1 MDRGPSSTTRP
12 MDQAENLVTDFAART
27 GLTSNRTRPV
37 RYLWTDAFAVC
48 NLLALARAGKSEPY
62 ALLARRLVDQ
72 VHETLGR
79 HRDDD
84 SRSGWLSGLNE
95 TEGSHHPTAGGLR
108 IGKNLPE
115 RSPYEPFDEQLEW
128 ERDGQYFHYLS
139 KWMHALDLMAR
150 QNKEPHYAEWA
161 IELAEV
167 AGSAFIRRWGD
178 TPRMVW
184 KMSIDLSRPLISSMG
199 HHDPLDGYITL
210 RQLQATAK
218 AMGQNGMRHSRGEDS
233 TLNRLLE
240 TFREMIRE
248 RRWQTADPLGLGGLL
263 SDAARL
269 MQLIRKDDAADIAL
283 LKDMLRDAHAGLD
296 LWAQSGTTARPAHS
310 RLAFRELGLAIGL
323 QGLRW
328 MQKRAGADSEL
339 ESRLNTMKDSLPI
352 AQTLTS
358 FWAAPASQQSPA
370 WTQLQDINA
379 VMLATALMPQ
389 GFLMLPAPN
398 R

>member
-1 MDRGPSSTTRP
+1 MDRGPSSSTRP
-12 MDQAENLVTDFAART
+12 IDQAENLMTDFAART

-48 NLLALARAGKSEPY
+48 NFLALARARKSEQY
-62 ALLARRLVDQ
+62 VLLARSLVDQ

-79 HRDDD
+79 HREDD
-84 SRSGWLSGLNE
+84 SRSGWLSGLSE
-95 TEGSHHPTAGGLR
+95 AEGARRPTAGGLR
-108 IGKNLPE
+108 IGKKLPE
-115 RSPYEPFDEQLEW
+115 RSAYEPFDEQLEW
-128 ERDGQYFHYLS
+128 DRDGQYFHYLS

-150 QNKEPHYAEWA
+150 QNREPHYEEWA
-161 IELAEV
+161 CELAQV

-178 TPRMVW
+178 TPHMVW
-184 KMSIDLSRPLISSMG
+184 KMSIDLTRPLVSSMG

-210 RQLQATAK
+210 RQLRATAK
-218 AMGQNGMRHSRGEDS
+218 TMKENGKAYKRREPSG
-233 TLNRLLE
+233 LNRLLE
-240 TFREMIRE
+240 IFSEMIRGCN
-248 RRWQTADPLGLGGLL
+248 WQTADPLGVGGLL

-269 MQLIRKDDAADIAL
+269 MQLIRKDDTADIAL
-283 LKDMLRDAHAGLD
+283 LKDILRDAHAGLD
-296 LWAQSGTTARPAHS
+296 LWRQSGATARTAYS
-310 RLAFRELGLAIGL
+310 RLAFRELGLAIGI

-339 ESRLNTMKDSLPI
+339 ESRLNAMEKFLPL

-358 FWAAPASQQSPA
+358 FWAAPASQKSPA

-389 GFLMLPAPN
+389 GVLMLPALN